1 MSQSLYVGEG
11 RFIRIG
17 IMKVRLLLCMK
28 GCQIFVTGVGLFL
41 MMIKT
46 VLFGYEIRI
55 LCQ

>member
-11 RFIRIG
+11 RFIRIR

-28 GCQIFVTGVGLFL
+28 GRQIFVAGVGLFL

>member
-11 RFIRIG
+11 RFIRIR
-17 IMKVRLLLCMK
+17 IMKVRLCMK

>member
-11 RFIRIG
+11 RFIRIR
-17 IMKVRLLLCMK
+17 IMKVGLLLFMK
-28 GCQIFVTGVGLFL
+28 GCQIFVIGVGLFL

-46 VLFGYEIRI
+46 VLFGYKVRI